1 LVDVFFP
8 AVRTPLA
15 LPRSGLAAVAFI
27 AAWTIAFGWPLLR
40 LEGLD
45 DAFFSEAAHMWTQ
58 GRPPY
63 LAAFDVKPP
72 GYFALLTLAQTVFGP
87 SIQTLHGLSLA
98 CNVVSGGSLYAL
110 GRRLGAEAVGFAAA
124 LTFAV
129 LAAFLL
135 ANDAYPPLVA
145 ITTLAFLAALSPGGA
160 ALSGLAC
167 GAAVMT
173 KQTAVLEATALFVF
187 FVRRSWREAAVFVA
201 AAALIPLGFV
211 GYFATEG
218 GLAEFGRQ
226 VVTDALARP
235 DGVERVS
242 LATDAA
248 RLVARLGW
256 LGLVPLLAAIGAMR
270 ARVLLPSTA
279 QADLLAS
286 WTAAAF
292 LGLAIQHAR
301 GLAYLGPLTPPALLL
316 AFLFAERGLGANGAT
331 LKIAAVALSAVAA
344 AFPLRAAAVRR
355 PADFAAT
362 AQGAALIEAAHPAPG
377 DRLLALD
384 FGGWLHIATNLA
396 PPTAYFHRMHLL
408 CRFPDAGPPRLA
420 EALAQKP
427 RFVVV
432 GLYRGQRT
440 ACDEG
445 PSGWPLADAA
455 LQADYREIGHIKGET
470 DDLTLY
476 ERKTPYENKP

>member
-1 LVDVFFP
+1 MVEVTFP
-8 AVRTPLA
+8 VTRISLSW
-15 LPRSGLAAVAFI
+15 PRSRLAGFAFI
-27 AAWTIAFGWPLLR
+27 AAWTVAGGWPLLR
-40 LEGLD
+40 LEGFD
-45 DAFFSEAAHMWTQ
+45 DAFFSEAAHLWTQ

-72 GYFALLTLAQTVFGP
+72 GYFALLALAQSLFGP

-98 CNVVSGGSLYAL
+98 CNVVTGWSLYAI
-110 GRRLGAEAVGFAAA
+110 GRRVGAEAVGFAAA

-145 ITTLAFLAALSPGGA
+145 ISTIAFLAALAPGGT
-160 ALSGLAC
+160 ALAGLAC

-173 KQTAVLEATALFVF
+173 KQTAVLEAAALLVF
-187 FVRRSWREAAVFVA
+187 FARRSWRDATVFVA

-211 GYFATEG
+211 GYFAAQG
-218 GLAEFGRQ
+218 GLAAFWRE

-242 LATDAA
+242 LANDAMRLWA
-248 RLVARLGW
+248 RLAW
-256 LGLVPLLAAIGAMR
+256 LGPVPLLAALGAAR
-270 ARVLLPSTA
+270 ARSLLRDAPP
-279 QADLLAS
+279 ADLLAS
-286 WTAAAF
+286 WAGAAL

-301 GLAYLGPLTPPALLL
+301 GLAYLGPLMPPALLL
-316 AFLFAERGLGANGAT
+316 AFLSAERGLPGRGAL
-331 LKIAAVALSAVAA
+331 LKMSAVALLAAAA

-362 AQGAALIEAAHPAPG
+362 AQAAALIEAAHPTPG
-377 DRLLALD
+377 DALLAVD
-384 FGGWLHIATNLA
+384 FGGWLNIATDLA
-396 PPTAYFHRMHLL
+396 PPTPFFHRMHLL
-408 CRFPDAGPPRLA
+408 CRFPDAGPSRLA
-420 EALAQKP
+420 QAFAAKP

-440 ACDEG
+440 TCDEG

-455 LQADYREIGHIKGET
+455 LKADYREIGHVAGET

-476 ERKTPYENKP
+476 ERTP